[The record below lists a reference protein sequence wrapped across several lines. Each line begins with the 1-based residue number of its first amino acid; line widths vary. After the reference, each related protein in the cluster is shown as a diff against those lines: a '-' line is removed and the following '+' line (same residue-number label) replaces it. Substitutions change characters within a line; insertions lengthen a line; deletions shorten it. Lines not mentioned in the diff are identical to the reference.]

1 MLRMGSG
8 FRRRSGVP
16 MAEATVFRQAQYS
29 CRSGGGRNPYQLRTA
44 APSEKNQLAFAFSA
58 AARIVSSVAPGVIR
72 FPSYRNSI
80 TAGS

>member
-8 FRRRSGVP
+8 FRRKSGVP
-16 MAEATVFRQAQYS
+16 MAEATVFRLAQYS
-29 CRSGGGRNPYQLRTA
+29 CRSGRPEPIPSQNGGA
-44 APSEKNQLAFAFSA
+44 SEKNQLAFAFSA